1 VISDQWSET
10 GFERQLTVKN
20 AEETKL
26 CFWVISL
33 LMYFVFFV
41 VGNVNS

>member
-1 VISDQWSET
+1 VISAQWSET

-33 LMYFVFFV
+33 MYFVFFV